1 MLTEYLH
8 CQELNS
14 QTLVILNSSVA
25 TAKTG
30 RKLSTAFLFH
40 FFSFLF
46 FLNSHC
52 FYEGA
57 LVTSIGNELQQF
69 CRAEEVGTTC
79 CNLFLLSFQE
89 GHLEVRNYYKTASLK
104 AFIQLYSRKVLF
116 PRQLLGV
123 VFSLQLQNPHSE

>member
-14 QTLVILNSSVA
+14 QTLVILNSSVT

-30 RKLSTAFLFH
+30 RKLSTAFLF
-40 FFSFLF
+40 LF
-46 FLNSHC
+46 FFYSHC

-57 LVTSIGNELQQF
+57 RVTRIGHELQHF

-79 CNLFLLSFQE
+79 CNLFLLCFQE
-89 GHLEVRNYYKTASLK
+89 GHLEVKKYYKTASFK

-116 PRQLLGV
+116 PSQLLGA
-123 VFSLQLQNPHSE
+123 VFSLQPQTPL